1 MAVQCRPPSALTP
14 CPVFI
19 RVDEGGPECV
29 LDRDESVVRGKCV
42 CVCVCVCVRTGDQD
56 DCHLFMCFSVNR
68 GFMNIKGF
76 CGESNRR
83 NLLC

>member
-42 CVCVCVCVRTGDQD
+42 CVCVCVCV
-56 DCHLFMCFSVNR
+56 
-68 GFMNIKGF
+68 
-76 CGESNRR
+76 
-83 NLLC
+83 